1 MREKVGERKRMTRT
15 DKILFLISLLLLCLF
30 ASLPERSTPV
40 TETVLVT
47 PEPVAVIGDID
58 LNTADA
64 ETLQRLPGVGPV
76 IAERILYQRLALGG
90 FSCAEELVLV
100 DGIGEKTMIKIYE
113 YMEDQNHGTR

>member
-1 MREKVGERKRMTRT
+1 MGERKRMTRT

-30 ASLPERSTPV
+30 AALPERGTPV